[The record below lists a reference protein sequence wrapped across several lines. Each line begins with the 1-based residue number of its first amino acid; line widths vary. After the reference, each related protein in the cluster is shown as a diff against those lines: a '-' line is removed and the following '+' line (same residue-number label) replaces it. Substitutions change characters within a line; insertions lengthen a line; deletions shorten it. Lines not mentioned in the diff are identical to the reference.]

1 MGASNSSARPPGP
14 AGGKRRI
21 TLILAGVA
29 IVTGAYF
36 AWPERAAEPNPIRET
51 RMPITNPV
59 LESDRPDLLGS
70 PHESPPPE

>member
-1 MGASNSSARPPGP
+1 M
-14 AGGKRRI
+14 
-21 TLILAGVA
+21 ILAGVA
-29 IVTGAYF
+29 IATGAYF